1 MIHVTKGPTMS
12 RHWQLAVAAI
22 DQDDDARQMLL
33 DRLEAEGSLTWLH
46 AMPRGA
52 VRRHVSRW
60 FFYGLFAAGIILSLS
75 IGRLI

>member
-33 DRLEAEGSLTWLH
+33 DRLEAE
-46 AMPRGA
+46 
-52 VRRHVSRW
+52 
-60 FFYGLFAAGIILSLS
+60 AA
-75 IGRLI
+75 